1 MLPRSMALIERRSHE
16 IVVAMI
22 SRQGVVALLPELLR

>member
-1 MLPRSMALIERRSHE
+1 MLPQSMALIGRRNHE
-16 IVVAMI
+16 IVTTMI